1 MLLWDLQF
9 CVERISSVWLM
20 LFFYRSIIDMH
31 KSRKDKSRQK
41 KFLPI
46 KRNSRVSLCC
56 QTLPFIK
63 LSKLSSLFVKDL
75 ISHYMF
81 SIRIPVYSSD
91 WGMDAFHSFI
101 YFIEYQSPSP
111 PKQLWTWHAPS
122 RHVSTSA
129 WMSWH
134 ACGPTSAHVSH
145 PTLTNQ
151 SLFHLLTMVTGYT
164 TVVSFYTNH

>member
-1 MLLWDLQF
+1 MQW
-9 CVERISSVWLM
+9 CVVVGSSILCWKNFEYLINAI
-20 LFFYRSIIDMH
+20 FYRSIIDMH

-101 YFIEYQSPSP
+101 YSIEYQCSIQTACLP
-111 PKQLWTWHAPS
+111 
-122 RHVSTSA
+122 V
-129 WMSWH
+129 H
-134 ACGPTSAHVSH
+134 ACLGTRAGPPVHTCH
-145 PTLTNQ
+145 TLR
-151 SLFHLLTMVTGYT
+151 LLIKVCFIY
-164 TVVSFYTNH
+164 